1 MREKWRDFLTE
12 DISFESYGMYLKR
25 CIFFQS
31 GFFLIPYTLS
41 VGQEI

>member
-1 MREKWRDFLTE
+1 MREKWRDCLTE
-12 DISFESYGMYLKR
+12 DISFESCGMYLKR

-31 GFFLIPYTLS
+31 DFFSIPYTLT